1 MPPVTTT
8 TSHLLSVYRRPDV
21 VFERGEGPWLFDAGG
36 RRYLDFI
43 SGVGVSSLGH
53 AHPALVSALSEQVGV
68 LAHTS
73 NLFNHPWQQPVAD
86 RLASLSGLDA
96 VFLCNSGTEAVEAC
110 LKFARKYWHA
120 HGAPRRQFV
129 ALEHSF
135 HGRTVGALSV
145 TWDAHYR
152 DPFAPLMD
160 EVIFVSP
167 ADPLALMNAVSDNT
181 AAVIVEPIQGEGGVR
196 PLTREFAAAVS
207 AACSRTGA
215 LLIADEVQCGLG
227 RTGMPFYSPALG
239 LRPDLMAV
247 GKALGAGMP
256 VAAALF
262 GNRVAEI
269 AAPGDHG
276 TTYGGNALACRAAL
290 AFLQELTDHGL
301 LEHVQAIAVVLEDG
315 LRALMDAQPCVT
327 ALRGAG
333 LMWGLEI
340 DRDPVPI
347 VDAAR
352 RAGLLINRTGGN
364 VIRLLPPF
372 IIDEHHVAYALAR
385 LSDAIAMTGD
395 AA

>member
-1 MPPVTTT
+1 M
-8 TSHLLSVYRRPDV
+8 
-21 VFERGEGPWLFDAGG
+21 VFERGEGPWLFDTTG

-43 SGVGVSSLGH
+43 SGVGVCSLGH
-53 AHPALVSALSEQVGV
+53 AHPALVSALSHQVAV

-73 NLFNHPWQQPVAD
+73 NLFNHPWQAPVAD
-86 RLASLSGLDA
+86 RLAALSGLDA

-120 HGAPRRQFV
+120 RGTPRRHFV

-145 TWDAHYR
+145 TWDPHYR
-152 DPFAPLMD
+152 DPFAPLMPD
-160 EVIFVSP
+160 VTFVSA
-167 ADPLALMNAVSDNT
+167 ADPAALADALSENT
-181 AAVIVEPIQGEGGVR
+181 AAIIVEPIQGEGGVR
-196 PLTREFAAAVS
+196 PLSREFAAAVTD
-207 AACSRTGA
+207 ACSRTGA

-227 RTGMPFYSPALG
+227 RTGVPFYSNALG

-262 GNRVAEI
+262 SSRVADA

-276 TTYGGNALACRAAL
+276 TTYGGNLLSCRAAL
-290 AFLQELTDHGL
+290 AFLEELMDRGL
-301 LEHVQAIAVVLEDG
+301 LDHVRKIGALLEDG
-315 LRALMDAQPCVT
+315 LHGLASAHPSVK

-340 DRDPVPI
+340 DRDPVTI

-352 RAGLLINRTGGN
+352 NAGLLINRTGGN

-372 IIDEHHVAYALAR
+372 VIDEQHVTHALAR
-385 LSDAIAMTGD
+385 LGDAIDTTGGP
-395 AA
+395 A